1 MRTPAALV
9 ALTLAV
15 LAAPASGSTVSVN
28 DTAAGEGSPLVFT
41 ISLDTPSNGPVEVTY
56 ATAKGTAG
64 ASDFNITNGTLTIPA
79 GTASVSVPISTRADD
94 LIEPAETFTFDLTQ
108 VNGAT
113 IADGQGV
120 GTIDNVPV
128 KGRCKNKL
136 TGTKKRDTLTGTE
149 KGDLIVGLAENDIID
164 GLAGDDCLDG
174 KGGKDTLTGGAGND
188 ELSGG
193 GDADTLDGG
202 AGDDKIN
209 AGGGAKNKVT
219 GGEGNDNIAT
229 QNGKKDTIDCGP
241 GSKDKVRADRGD
253 SVKNCEIRV
262 ARH

>member
-1 MRTPAALV
+1 MRTPLLAVFFA
-9 ALTLAV
+9 AV
-15 LAAPASGSTVSVN
+15 LAAPAHAANLSVN
-28 DTAAGEGSPLVFT
+28 DTAAGEGSPLQFT
-41 ISLDTPSNGPVEVTY
+41 ISLDEPRDAPTEVKYVTR
-56 ATAKGTAG
+56 KGTAG
-64 ASDFNITNGTLTIPA
+64 AADFNITEGTVTIPP
-79 GTASVSVPISTRADD
+79 GTIALTLPITTLSDL
-94 LIEPAETFTFDLTQ
+94 LIEPAETMLLDMEVPLDVGVT
-108 VNGAT
+108 
-113 IADGQGV
+113 DGQGM
-120 GTIDNVPV
+120 GTIENAPV
-128 KGRCKNKL
+128 KGKCKNQL

-149 KGDLIVGLAENDIID
+149 LGDVITGLAENDTIT

-174 KGGKDTLTGGAGND
+174 RGGKDTLLGGDGKD

-209 AGGGAKNKVT
+209 AGSGAKNKVLA
-219 GGEGNDNIAT
+219 GEGNDNVAT
-229 QNGKKDTIDCGP
+229 QNGKKDTVDCGP